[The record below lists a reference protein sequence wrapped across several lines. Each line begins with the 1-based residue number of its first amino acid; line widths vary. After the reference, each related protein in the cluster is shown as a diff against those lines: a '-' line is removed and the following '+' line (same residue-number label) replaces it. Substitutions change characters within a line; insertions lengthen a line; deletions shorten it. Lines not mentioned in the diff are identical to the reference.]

1 MANLASTTLK
11 YLADGSSNRTD
22 DLGMRP
28 MQQRV
33 WSRRESRYL
42 LIKSPPASGKSRA
55 AMFVALDKLQNQGI
69 KKVIV
74 AVPERAIGSS
84 FRDTDLID
92 HGFFANWKVDCDL
105 CSVGSETSSK
115 VQKLVDFLE
124 SDDEK
129 IAVCT
134 HSTLRRANLVVEI
147 ENLDSCF
154 ICIDE
159 FHHTSVDENSRL
171 GELVGDLIDRN
182 RAHIMAMTGSYF
194 RGDGYAILKPEDES
208 LFDRVVYT
216 YYEQLNGYDYL
227 KSLGIGFHFYKGRYL
242 DSISDVLDP
251 TLKTIIHIPHVHSS
265 EAIVHKNYEV
275 DEIISTLGDLLDVD
289 EDTGFHRVKAEHGII
304 KVANLVDDGSD
315 REKVISSLRNISKS
329 DDVDIIIAL
338 GMAKEGFD
346 WIWCEHVLTVGY
358 RGSLT
363 EVVQIIGRCTRDAP
377 GKEHAQFTN
386 LISTPFAN
394 DEVVTRS
401 VNDMLKAISVSLLM
415 EQVMAP
421 TFRFRTHKGSDNLDG
436 RRWTSEEPVTNF
448 GEIEVLMNRE
458 FDDQVK
464 EDLSGNTAEII
475 AEIQGDPRALTV
487 MIDPNNHYPDVTYDL
502 ITRQIVSRHYPNYT
516 EEQVNDAINLIH
528 LQTSLARQIHENPGV
543 VRESEEGFSSA
554 TMTETDGEGKS
565 DNGSKA
571 TANVRSSGGDNF
583 VRMAKKFVDVRDLEV
598 DLIGERH
605 DYPDAY
611 ELLSKTFSEDLLRQL
626 HGEVRAMRISM
637 TIEEAEQLYPRIKE
651 FVNREGREPTLV
663 AENGREVRL
672 AEALAFLRRERR
684 RRGQGTVDQEGDVD
698 NESS

>member
-1 MANLASTTLK
+1 MADLASTTLK
-11 YLADGSSNRTD
+11 YLADGSSNRID
-22 DLGMRP
+22 DLGMRS

-33 WSRRESRYL
+33 WSKRESRYL

-55 AMFVALDKLQNQGI
+55 AMFVALDKLQNQGL
-69 KKVIV
+69 KKVII
-74 AVPERAIGSS
+74 AVPERAIGRS
-84 FRDTDLID
+84 FRDTDLAN

-105 CSVGSETSSK
+105 CSVGSETGSK
-115 VQKLVDFLE
+115 ARNLLNFLD
-124 SDDEK
+124 STDEK

-134 HSTLRRANLVVEI
+134 HSTLRSVYTKVEI
-147 ENLDSCF
+147 EDLDSCF

-216 YYEQLNGYDYL
+216 YYEQLNGYDHL

-242 DSISDVLDP
+242 NSISDVLDP
-251 TLKTIIHIPHVHSS
+251 KLKTIIHIPHVRSS

-275 DEIISTLGDLLDVD
+275 DEIISTLGDLLDT
-289 EDTGFHRVKAEHGII
+289 EESTGFHKVKTGHGII
-304 KVANLVDDGSD
+304 KVANLVDDGPD
-315 REKVISSLRNISKS
+315 REKVISSLRNISRR

-394 DEVVTRS
+394 DEVVTKS

-421 TFRFRTHKGSDNLDG
+421 TFRFRTHTGSDDLTG
-436 RRWTSEEPVTNF
+436 RRWESEDPVTNF
-448 GEIEVLMNRE
+448 GEIEVLTNQK

-464 EDLSGNTAEII
+464 EDMVGNTADII
-475 AEIQGDPRALTV
+475 AEVQGDPRALTV
-487 MIDPNNHYPDVTYDL
+487 MIDPDNHYPDVTYDL
-502 ITRQIVSRHYPNYT
+502 ITRQIVSRRYPNYT
-516 EEQVNDAINLIH
+516 EEQVEDAVNLIH
-528 LQTSLARQIHENPGV
+528 FQTSLARKIHDNPGV
-543 VRESEEGFSSA
+543 VHESSDGSA
-554 TMTETDGEGKS
+554 SAVDAEADGDGKS
-565 DNGSKA
+565 DSESRP
-571 TANVRSSGGDNF
+571 TANVGPSGGDNF
-583 VRMAKKFVDVRDLEV
+583 VRMARRFVDVRDLEV
-598 DLIGERH
+598 DLIGARH

-626 HGEVRAMRISM
+626 HGEVRAMRILM

-651 FVNREGREPTLV
+651 FVNREGREPMLV
-663 AENGREVRL
+663 AQNGREVRL

-684 RRGQGTVDQEGDVD
+684 RRSQGKVDKKGDTD